1 MTKSKLPFAGLH
13 AHSGLSLNDGLGYPQ
28 DHMEFAL
35 ANGSSALALTD
46 HGHMNGLPYQ
56 VLHAKKMKAN
66 GENFKPIF
74 GVEAYFN
81 PSLEQWRREYEK
93 AKNEKKKV
101 ENNISLSI
109 EDEKASKQKMTNI
122 LRKRNHLI
130 LLAQNQTG
138 LNNIFKLISESYK
151 NENFYRYPR
160 VDYDLL
166 SNHSSGDI
174 AASAC
179 LGGVYAGDYWDHRD
193 SGELAG
199 DAVLEAMRE
208 TTRRMK
214 AIFGDRWYGEIQ
226 WNNIPEQHELNKYII
241 QVCRE
246 FDVKLI
252 STADSHYPSPDAW
265 KDREL
270 YKRIGWLGKGGLPE
284 YMSSELPSG
293 VEEIGYELYPKN
305 GDQMWESYLKYSE
318 QLKVNYDDDLVKD
331 SIARTEYI
339 AQDLIEDFMPDNEV
353 RLPKF
358 VVPRGKTDIQSL
370 TENCLDGLKT
380 KKLNH
385 KQEYV
390 DRLKEELVVIKDR
403 GFAKYFLTMH
413 AITQKASSVQLTG
426 PGRGSAAGSLVAYV
440 LDITQID
447 PIKYG
452 LLFSRFLR
460 KDAVDYPDIDYDVA
474 DPMQLKEMLIEEW
487 GDDTVVPISNY
498 NTLQLRS
505 LIKDISKFYDIPFT
519 EANSVT
525 GKMMF
530 EATPIAK
537 KVHGIK
543 AGVYTP
549 TFDEVM
555 NYSDSLKRFLNR
567 YPHVKTHVEA
577 LLGQVRSVS
586 RHAGGVVV
594 GEDLNKWMPLI
605 NSGGVRQTPWSEGQ
619 NVRHLEP
626 LGFIKFDILGL
637 ASLRMI
643 EGSIRHILKRHHNNP
658 DPSFEDVKAY
668 YDKHLHPDKID
679 LNDQEIYKNIFHK
692 GKWAGVFQFTEKG
705 AQKFCRKA
713 KPKSIIDISAITS
726 IYRPGPLSAGVDQN
740 YVNAKN
746 KPQNISYLHDI
757 VKRVT
762 KETYGFLI
770 FQEQIALLAHELGD
784 NISLDEGNTLRKL
797 LTKKG
802 TGDHEKKKTKIYNK
816 FVKGCLA
823 KGLSQDAANGLWQT
837 FEYFSGYGF
846 NKSHAVSYS
855 ILSYQ
860 CAYLLNYYPS
870 EWMAAFLD
878 KEPESRKERAIN
890 TAKSMGFGI
899 EPLNINTS
907 GTVWEISDDGKTLI
921 QPLTSVKGLGEK
933 AIEQILEHRP
943 FNTVE
948 ELLFNENIV
957 YSKLNKKAL
966 DVMCRS
972 GALDCLNDERF
983 TGMKHLWSAA
993 IADRP
998 KNAKKLGENID
1009 LYKDEGSFSIEE
1021 KVGYLS
1027 ELTGIFPMH
1036 LVVDEATASRLKENF
1051 VPTISEYDPDLQLVW
1066 FVPREII
1073 KRKTKNG
1080 KEYWIINVID
1090 STSNTTSIKCW
1101 GVNRRDKIVLNKPY
1115 MAKLDYDEQWGFSTR
1130 SLYHNFRLIG

>member
-1 MTKSKLPFAGLH
+1 MTKIPFVGLH

-28 DHMEFAL
+28 DHIDFAL
-35 ANGSSALALTD
+35 HNGSSALALTD

-56 VLHAKKMKAN
+56 VLHAKRLKAN
-66 GENFKPIF
+66 GDNFKPIF
-74 GVEAYFN
+74 GVEAYFL
-81 PSLEQWRREYEK
+81 PSLDLWREEYNK
-93 AKNEKKKV
+93 AKQEKKKL
-101 ENNISLSI
+101 EDDISLSI

-122 LRKRNHLI
+122 LKKRNHLI

-138 LNNIFKLISESYK
+138 LNNIFKLVSESYK
-151 NENFYRYPR
+151 DENFYRYPR
-160 VDYDLL
+160 IDYDLL
-166 SNHSSGDI
+166 SRHNSGVI

-179 LGGVYAGDYWDHRD
+179 LGGVYAGDYWDNRD

-199 DAVLEAMRE
+199 DAILNAMRE

-214 AIFGDRWYGEIQ
+214 AVFGDRWYGELQ
-226 WNNIPEQHELNKYII
+226 WNNIPEQHELNQYII

-252 STADSHYPSPDAW
+252 STADSHYPNPDAW

-284 YMSSELPSG
+284 YMSAELPSG

-305 GDQMWESYLKYSE
+305 GEQMWESYQKYSE
-318 QLKVNYDDDLVKD
+318 MLDQNYDDDLVRE
-331 SIARTEYI
+331 SIERTDYI
-339 AQDLIEDFMPDNEV
+339 ANDLIEDFLPDNEV

-358 VVPRGKTDIQSL
+358 VVPAGKTDIQAL
-370 TENCLDGLKT
+370 TEKCLSGLKERKLH
-380 KKLNH
+380 KK
-385 KQEYV
+385 QDYV
-390 DRLKEELVVIKDR
+390 DRLKEELKVIKDR
-403 GFAKYFLTMH
+403 GFAKYFLTMT
-413 AITQKASSVQLTG
+413 AIADKATSVQLTG

-440 LDITQID
+440 LNITQID

-460 KDAVDYPDIDYDVA
+460 KDAVDYPDIDYDVSS
-474 DPMQLKEMLIEEW
+474 PMELKEMLIDEW
-487 GDDTVVPISNY
+487 GDSTVVPISNY

-505 LIKDISKFYDIPFT
+505 LIKDVSKFYDVPFI
-519 EANSVT
+519 EVNSVT
-525 GKMMF
+525 SKMMF

-543 AGVYTP
+543 AGVYVP
-549 TFDEVM
+549 TFEEVM
-555 NYSDSLKRFLNR
+555 QYSDSLKNFLVK

-594 GEDLNKWMPLI
+594 GEELDKWMPLV
-605 NSGGVRQTPWSEGQ
+605 NSRGVRQTPWSEGQ

-637 ASLRMI
+637 TTLRMI
-643 EGSIRHILKRHHNNP
+643 EGAIRHILVRHHNIS
-658 DPSFEDVKAY
+658 DPTFEDIKKY
-668 YDKHLHPDKID
+668 YEENLHPDILD
-679 LNDQEIYKNIFHK
+679 LNDQEVYKNVFHK

-705 AQKFCRKA
+705 AQKFCTKA

-726 IYRPGPLSAGVDQN
+726 IYRPGPLSAGVDNN
-740 YVNAKN
+740 YVEAKN
-746 KPQNISYLHDI
+746 KPYNVSYLNDVI
-757 VKRVT
+757 RDVT

-770 FQEQIALLAHELGD
+770 FQEQIALLAHRLGD
-784 NISLDEGNTLRKL
+784 GISLDEGNTLRKL

-816 FVKGCLA
+816 FVKGCLS
-823 KGLSQDAANGLWQT
+823 KGMLQSEADKLWQT

-899 EPLNINTS
+899 EAININTS
-907 GTVWEISDDGKTLI
+907 GTVWEISEDGKTMI
-921 QPLTSVKGLGEK
+921 QPLTSIKGLGEK
-933 AIEQILEHRP
+933 AIEQILDHRP
-943 FNTVE
+943 FHTVE
-948 ELLFNENIV
+948 DVLFKEGV
-957 YSKLNKKAL
+957 VHSKLNKKAL

-972 GALDCLNDERF
+972 GALSPLMDDRF
-983 TGMKHLWSAA
+983 SGMKHLWSAA

-998 KNAKKLGENID
+998 KNAKKLNENIEM
-1009 LYKDEGSFSIEE
+1009 YREEGEFSTEE
-1021 KVGYLS
+1021 KINYLS
-1027 ELTGIFPMH
+1027 ELTGIFPMD
-1036 LVVDEATASRLKENF
+1036 LVLDERISSKLEENF
-1051 VPTISEYDPDLQLVW
+1051 IPPIAEYDTDLQLVW
-1066 FVPREII
+1066 FIPREVV

-1080 KEYWIINVID
+1080 KEYWILNVID
-1090 STSNTTSIKCW
+1090 STSKSTSIKCW
-1101 GVNRRDKIVLNKPY
+1101 GINKRDKVLLNRPY

-1130 SLYHNFRLIG
+1130 SIYHNLRLIG